1 MQHISGSGQSA
12 AAGSIL
18 PTQQQLHEI
27 YEENLRLREEVVKT
41 STAGGGGPASAEAA
55 AARNQVCH
63 IFFHIVASALRW
75 VQFVLIFGLRLP
87 NNHRRQPV
95 TEPEPIS
102 LLLNHLHILESMSN
116 I

>member
-1 MQHISGSGQSA
+1 MQHSSGSGQSA

-63 IFFHIVASALRW
+63 IFLNIVGSILPRQHFVGRIRSVIKLR
-75 VQFVLIFGLRLP
+75 VHCI
-87 NNHRRQPV
+87 
-95 TEPEPIS
+95 
-102 LLLNHLHILESMSN
+102 LNFSESSTN
-116 I
+116 QNYFF

>member
-1 MQHISGSGQSA
+1 MQHSSGSGQSA

-41 STAGGGGPASAEAA
+41 TTAGGGGPASAEAA

-63 IFFHIVASALRW
+63 IFFQYCSICTK
-75 VQFVLIFGLRLP
+75 IG
-87 NNHRRQPV
+87 N
-95 TEPEPIS
+95 
-102 LLLNHLHILESMSN
+102 
-116 I
+116 

>member
-1 MQHISGSGQSA
+1 MQHSSGSGQSA

-63 IFFHIVASALRW
+63 IFLIYVTIMCRNDELSWLFTKRFRTFH
-75 VQFVLIFGLRLP
+75 
-87 NNHRRQPV
+87 
-95 TEPEPIS
+95 PICRK
-102 LLLNHLHILESMSN
+102 
-116 I
+116 

>member
-1 MQHISGSGQSA
+1 MQHSSGSGQSA

-63 IFFHIVASALRW
+63 IFLIYVTISRDVTTGATGATAVAPKFSGYLTLSQPRGADSAHHYR
-75 VQFVLIFGLRLP
+75 G
-87 NNHRRQPV
+87 
-95 TEPEPIS
+95 S
-102 LLLNHLHILESMSN
+102 S
-116 I
+116 